1 MNKPNF
7 FIVGAPKCG
16 TTAMNDYLQQH
27 PDIFMAP
34 KELHYFGADLETK
47 IKLSEQEYLKYF
59 QNASD
64 KKIVGEA
71 SVWYLFS
78 KTAAEE
84 IKKFSPDA
92 RILIMLRN
100 PVDVIYSMHS
110 QNLYDG
116 NEDVKDFEKAI
127 ELDNDRKKGINLA
140 NAVDFYKMPPYK
152 DSVRFS
158 EQVKR
163 YFNAFE
169 KSNVHIIIYD
179 DFAANPAT
187 LVNETLVFL
196 GLNNDFL
203 VNYEIVNPNKQIKS
217 FRLHRVIKKPS
228 EKLKKLARILLPA
241 KKLRYHIMKAFTN
254 WNISA
259 GKRSEMSQPLRQKLQ
274 AELKDDILLLSHL
287 IDKDLTG
294 WLR

>member
-1 MNKPNF
+1 M
-7 FIVGAPKCG
+7 GAPKCG

-59 QNASD
+59 QNTGD

-100 PVDVIYSMHS
+100 PLDVIYSMHS

-116 NEDVKDFEKAI
+116 NEDIKDFEKAI

-140 NAVDFYKMPPYK
+140 EAVDFYKMPTYK

-163 YFNAFE
+163 YFNVFG
-169 KSNVHIIIYD
+169 KSNVHTIIYD
-179 DFAANPAT
+179 DFAVDPAT
-187 LVNETLVFL
+187 SVKETLAFL

-203 VNYEIVNPNKQIKS
+203 INYEIINPNKQIKS
-217 FRLHRVIKKPS
+217 FRLHRVIKKPP

-241 KKLRYHIMKAFTN
+241 KKLRHHIMKAFTN
-254 WNISA
+254 WNVSA

-274 AELKDDILLLSHL
+274 AELKDDILLLSRL
-287 IDKDLTG
+287 IGKDLSG
-294 WLR
+294 WL